1 MFKKLIPRDEGFFDM
16 FNAICDNIVKGVQTF
31 QLMIEDS
38 KSLTVHAETINR
50 IEHETDDLVH
60 AVLSKLHKSFITPL
74 DRDDI
79 HRLTNGLDDII
90 DLTHM
95 AALNILHYKPK
106 KLPKELLELSMVLL
120 ESALKIRDL
129 ISLIRDIEQNS
140 ARIMEISVEI
150 NRLENEADTIR
161 RHAMAR
167 LFQTEKNAI
176 ELIKMKDILSFI
188 ENATDRCED
197 VSDIVEGVVLEN
209 A

>member
-1 MFKKLIPRDEGFFDM
+1 MLKKLIPRDEGFFDM
-16 FNAICDNIVKGVQTF
+16 FNDICGNIVKGAITF
-31 QLMIEDS
+31 QAMMKDS
-38 KSLTVHAETINR
+38 KSLSVHAETINR

-60 AVLSKLHKSFITPL
+60 NLLSKLHKSFITPL

-79 HRLTNGLDDII
+79 HKLAHGLDDII

-95 AALNILHYKPK
+95 AAMNILHYKPK
-106 KLPKELLELSMVLL
+106 KLPKELLDLSGVLL
-120 ESALKIRDL
+120 ESAVKIRDL
-129 ISLIRDIEQNS
+129 ISLIRDVEKNS
-140 ARIMEISVEI
+140 SRIMEISVEI

-161 RHAMAR
+161 RHGMAR

-197 VSDIVEGVVLEN
+197 VSDIVEGIVLEN

>member
-1 MFKKLIPRDEGFFDM
+1 MLKKLIPRDEGYFDM
-16 FNAICDNIVKGVQTF
+16 FNGICDNIVKGAMTF
-31 QLMIEDS
+31 QSMMEDS
-38 KSLTVHAETINR
+38 KSLSVHVETINR

-60 AVLSKLHKSFITPL
+60 DLLSKLHKSFITPL

-79 HRLTNGLDDII
+79 HKLTHGLDDIL
-90 DLTHM
+90 DLTHI

-106 KLPKELLELSMVLL
+106 KLPKELLELSRVLL
-120 ESALKIRDL
+120 ESAIKIRDL
-129 ISLIRDIEQNS
+129 ISLIVNIEKNS
-140 ARIMEISVEI
+140 SRIMEIAVEI

-161 RHAMAR
+161 RRAMAR

-176 ELIKMKDILSFI
+176 ELIKIKDILNFI

-197 VSDIVEGVVLEN
+197 VSDIVEGFVLEN